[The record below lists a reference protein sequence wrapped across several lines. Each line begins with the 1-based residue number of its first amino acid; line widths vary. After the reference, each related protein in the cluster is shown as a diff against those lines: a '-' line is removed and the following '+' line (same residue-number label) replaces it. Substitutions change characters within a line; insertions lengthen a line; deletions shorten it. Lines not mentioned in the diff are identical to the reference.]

1 MYEILIIVFLIV
13 AIAIIGLVLIQK
25 GKGADMG
32 ASFGAGASATLF
44 GSGGTGNFL
53 TRTTTILGVL
63 FFIISI
69 ALSNIGSRKTSNDGF
84 WNLEEGTTSSTPAQS
99 APTIGL
105 NQTNKSGTSPATTT
119 APEPV
124 NPTSDI
130 PE

>member
-1 MYEILIIVFLIV
+1 MYGILIVVYLLI
-13 AIAIIGLVLIQK
+13 AIAIVGLVLIQK

-44 GSGGTGNFL
+44 GSAGTGNFL

-63 FFIISI
+63 FFVISLVLANI
-69 ALSNIGSRKTSNDGF
+69 GSKQISNDTFSNIGDGVPVATQEVNDSQQPI
-84 WNLEEGTTSSTPAQS
+84 TTPDNSINEQ
-99 APTIGL
+99 G
-105 NQTNKSGTSPATTT
+105 Q
-119 APEPV
+119 V

>member
-13 AIAIIGLVLIQK
+13 AIAIVGLVLIQK

-32 ASFGAGASATLF
+32 ASFGSGASATLF

-53 TRTTTILGVL
+53 TRTTTILGVI

-84 WNLEEGTTSSTPAQS
+84 WNLEEGTTSSSPAQS
-99 APTIGL
+99 ASNTDL
-105 NQTNKSGTSPATTT
+105 NQTSDSKVPATTK

>member
-13 AIAIIGLVLIQK
+13 AIAIVGLVLIQK

-44 GSGGTGNFL
+44 GSAGTGSFL
-53 TRTTTILGVL
+53 TRTTTILGIV

-69 ALSNIGSRKTSNDGF
+69 ALANISSKKNNNGEF
-84 WNLEEGTTSSTPAQS
+84 WNLETSSSTGAVSTQVPPASVNES
-99 APTIGL
+99 APTAVQSTDIV
-105 NQTNKSGTSPATTT
+105 Q
-119 APEPV
+119 PEQI
-124 NPTSDI
+124 NPTSQI

>member
-13 AIAIIGLVLIQK
+13 AIAIVGLVLIQK

-44 GSGGTGNFL
+44 GSAGTGSFL
-53 TRTTTILGVL
+53 TRMTTILGIV

-69 ALSNIGSRKTSNDGF
+69 ALANISSKKNNNGEF
-84 WNLEEGTTSSTPAQS
+84 WNLEANSSTGAVSTQVPPASVNES
-99 APTIGL
+99 APTAVQSTDIV
-105 NQTNKSGTSPATTT
+105 Q
-119 APEPV
+119 PEQI
-124 NPTSDI
+124 NPTSQI

>member
-1 MYEILIIVFLIV
+1 MYGILIVVYLLI
-13 AIAIIGLVLIQK
+13 AIAIVGLVLIQK

-44 GSGGTGNFL
+44 GSAGTGNFL

-63 FFIISI
+63 FFVISLVLANI
-69 ALSNIGSRKTSNDGF
+69 GSKQISNDTFSNIGDGVPVATQEVND
-84 WNLEEGTTSSTPAQS
+84 SQQPVPTPDNSINEQE
-99 APTIGL
+99 
-105 NQTNKSGTSPATTT
+105 Q
-119 APEPV
+119 V

>member
-44 GSGGTGNFL
+44 GSAGTGNFL
-53 TRTTTILGVL
+53 TRATTILGIL
-63 FFIISI
+63 FFVISI
-69 ALSNIGSRKTSNDGF
+69 VLANIGSKKTVDTGF
-84 WNLEEGTTSSTPAQS
+84 WNLEEDAPVTSVESGADQHN
-99 APTIGL
+99 
-105 NQTNKSGTSPATTT
+105 NQTNTIDSSP
-119 APEPV
+119 V
-124 NPTSDI
+124 SPTSDI

>member
-1 MYEILIIVFLIV
+1 MYGILIVVYLLI
-13 AIAIIGLVLIQK
+13 AIAIVGLVLIQK

-44 GSGGTGNFL
+44 GSAGTGNFL

-63 FFIISI
+63 FFVISLVLANI
-69 ALSNIGSRKTSNDGF
+69 GSKQISNDTFSNIGDGVPVATQEVNDSQQPV
-84 WNLEEGTTSSTPAQS
+84 TTPDNSINEQE
-99 APTIGL
+99 
-105 NQTNKSGTSPATTT
+105 Q
-119 APEPV
+119 V

>member
-1 MYEILIIVFLIV
+1 MYGILIVVYLLI
-13 AIAIIGLVLIQK
+13 AIAIVGLVLIQK

-44 GSGGTGNFL
+44 GSAGTGNFL

-63 FFIISI
+63 FFVISLVLANI
-69 ALSNIGSRKTSNDGF
+69 GSKQISNDTFSNIGDGVPVATQEVNDSQQPV
-84 WNLEEGTTSSTPAQS
+84 TTPDNSTNEQE
-99 APTIGL
+99 
-105 NQTNKSGTSPATTT
+105 Q
-119 APEPV
+119 V

>member
-1 MYEILIIVFLIV
+1 MYGILIVVYLLI
-13 AIAIIGLVLIQK
+13 AIAIVGLVLIQK

-44 GSGGTGNFL
+44 GSAGTGNFL

-63 FFIISI
+63 FFVISLVLANI
-69 ALSNIGSRKTSNDGF
+69 GSKQISNDTFSNIGDGVPVATQEVNDSQQPI
-84 WNLEEGTTSSTPAQS
+84 TTPDNSINAQE
-99 APTIGL
+99 
-105 NQTNKSGTSPATTT
+105 Q
-119 APEPV
+119 V

>member
-1 MYEILIIVFLIV
+1 MYGILIVVYLLI
-13 AIAIIGLVLIQK
+13 AIAIVGLVLIQK

-44 GSGGTGNFL
+44 GSAGTGNFL

-63 FFIISI
+63 FFVISLVLANI
-69 ALSNIGSRKTSNDGF
+69 GSKQISNDTFSNIGEGVPVATQEVNDSQQPI
-84 WNLEEGTTSSTPAQS
+84 TTPDNSINEQE
-99 APTIGL
+99 
-105 NQTNKSGTSPATTT
+105 Q
-119 APEPV
+119 V

>member
-1 MYEILIIVFLIV
+1 MYGILIVVYLLI
-13 AIAIIGLVLIQK
+13 AIAIVGLVLIQK

-44 GSGGTGNFL
+44 GSAGTGNFL

-63 FFIISI
+63 FFVISLVLANI
-69 ALSNIGSRKTSNDGF
+69 GSKQISNDTFSNIGDGVPVATQEVNDSQQPI
-84 WNLEEGTTSSTPAQS
+84 TTPDNSINEQE
-99 APTIGL
+99 
-105 NQTNKSGTSPATTT
+105 Q
-119 APEPV
+119 V